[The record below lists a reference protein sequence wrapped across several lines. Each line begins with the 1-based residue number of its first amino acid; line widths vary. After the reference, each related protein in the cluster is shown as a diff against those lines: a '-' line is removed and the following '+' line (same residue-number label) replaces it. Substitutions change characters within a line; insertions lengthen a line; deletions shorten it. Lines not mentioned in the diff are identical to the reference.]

1 MRDQVLEQLKSAIL
15 NFDGDGAEKSARQ
28 AVEQGVDPVQ
38 ALEAATDAVREIG
51 RQYEEGNYFLPEL
64 VAGASALQRVTP
76 IIEAEIKR
84 QGSLRQ
90 STGKVVIGTVFGDIH
105 SIGKT
110 MVATMLTAEGFDV
123 MDLGVNVPAEEFIK
137 AVKEFQPDIVAM
149 SALMTMT
156 MQEQKKVIAELQK
169 AGLRES
175 VKIMVGGSAINES
188 FATIIGADGYDPTA
202 PGAAHLARAWVS
214 KEG

>member
-1 MRDQVLEQLKSAIL
+1 MGDQILENLTSAIL
-15 NFDGDGAEKSARQ
+15 DFDGDGAESWARQ
-28 AVEQGVDPVQ
+28 ALEQGADPVQ
-38 ALEAATDAVREIG
+38 ALEAATNAVREIG

-76 IIEAEIKR
+76 IIEAEIKK
-84 QGSLRQ
+84 QGSQRAAA
-90 STGKVVIGTVFGDIH
+90 GKVVVGTVFGDIH

-110 MVATMLTAEGFDV
+110 MVATMLAAEGFDV
-123 MDLGVNVPAEEFIK
+123 MDLGVNVPAEEFVK

-169 AGLRES
+169 AGLREG
-175 VKIMVGGSAINES
+175 VKVMVGGSAINED
-188 FATIIGADGYDPTA
+188 FARIIGADGYNPTA
-202 PGAAHLARAWVS
+202 PGAAHLARAWV
-214 KEG
+214 KKD